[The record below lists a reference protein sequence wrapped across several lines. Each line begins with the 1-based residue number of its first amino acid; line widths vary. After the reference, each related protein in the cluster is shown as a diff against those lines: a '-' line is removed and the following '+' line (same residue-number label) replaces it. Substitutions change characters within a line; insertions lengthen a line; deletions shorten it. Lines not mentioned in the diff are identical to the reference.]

1 MGMQEVGKLIDKW
14 INDKK
19 FRELIRKDP
28 KSAVQTSGIRLTK
41 EEMDLLN
48 HVDWSLSNEELK
60 SRINKGA

>member
-28 KSAVQTSGIRLTK
+28 VQNSEIKLTK
-41 EEMDLLN
+41 EEWDLLS
-48 HVDWSLSNEELK
+48 HVDWTLSDEELK
-60 SRINKGA
+60 SRINKGM